1 MGNILD
7 LQDMRV
13 PRALHLPVCHR
24 LQVALLEPLD
34 LVWVQ
39 LVNQVPQILT
49 QQRPLGRHKDS
60 GLQVIQALII
70 RITGVVS
77 VSSLEFIS
85 SNLTNVIMVTQGI
98 MDNNPPASRQWMV
111 STRAL
116 SKMYEKSL
124 QIPL

>member
-70 RITGVVS
+70 RITGV
-77 VSSLEFIS
+77 
-85 SNLTNVIMVTQGI
+85 GI